1 MLSCALRL
9 RTKYQFGKGIVYT
22 GQEQGTNRARL
33 GTLFNL
39 CWPRRNL
46 KSQAGKSVRQSHPTP
61 SLPMT
66 AVSIPRYELLFVR
79 TNQHFHVGPIIA
91 ALIGSGGN
99 MQDCILGALPF
110 QKGLFRAPYA
120 ACTGCS
126 RRRGGKSVPCGRPCF
141 TRIILC
147 FLPGLNAFLFP
158 TQTFSCKALLQ
169 SPKKTSSLFTCQ
181 LVTNNY
187 SGC

>member
-33 GTLFNL
+33 DTLSNP
-39 CWPRRNL
+39 CWPRMNL
-46 KSQAGKSVRQSHPTP
+46 KSQTGKSVPNLTPTP

-79 TNQHFHVGPIIA
+79 TNQHFHVGPVLA

-99 MQDCILGALPF
+99 MQDCILVVCPSRKAFPKHHMLPALGPAEEGEA
-110 QKGLFRAPYA
+110 K
-120 ACTGCS
+120 
-126 RRRGGKSVPCGRPCF
+126 
-141 TRIILC
+141 LC
-147 FLPGLNAFLFP
+147 PVADPVLPE
-158 TQTFSCKALLQ
+158 
-169 SPKKTSSLFTCQ
+169 
-181 LVTNNY
+181 
-187 SGC
+187 